1 MVIHLGADCARETL
15 VLDPPSVREKG
26 VTMLARKAIWRR
38 RSQGRMEVTHVLN
51 PVLNQEKVDHLIMTG
66 PAFHPPVQSPG
77 MPLHVNF
84 HIQDSSNKI
93 AENDMSMKLPD
104 LSHGG
109 QDI

>member
-1 MVIHLGADCARETL
+1 MDISNPRNNGDTLGADCARETL
-15 VLDPPSVREKG
+15 VLDPPCVREKE
-26 VTMLARKAIWRR
+26 VTNARKKSYLEKKKRR
-38 RSQGRMEVTHVLN
+38 KNGGYTCSQSGFE
-51 PVLNQEKVDHLIMTG
+51 